1 MAALPSDLR
10 AVIFQSTPSARRA
23 TFAFS
28 HSSGDGSFQS
38 TPSVGRATPK
48 RNVEHGK
55 HHISIHALRE
65 EGDCSSG
72 RERSPAPNFNPRP
85 PRGGRRCYSKPQER
99 RSVFQSTPSARRA
112 TKVAGP
118 QESTE
123 RFQSTPSARRAT
135 DIRFCFFDSIRISIH
150 ALREEGDRKIGAG
163 RCFGRLFQSTP
174 SVGRATNGIQL
185 GLQRIGISIHALR
198 GEGDPSTRP
207 AGAAWWYFNPRPPW
221 GGRRVMR
228 LQGHI
233 TPKFQSTPS
242 VGRAT
247 RILAGDGRASRISIH
262 ALRGEGDAAALA
274 AAAGFSNFN
283 PRPPWGGRL
292 ITASFSRT
300 SKIYFNPRPPWGGRP
315 FIAGG
320 FSAHADFNP
329 RPPWGG
335 RLLIGGNIME
345 AMLFQS
351 TPSVGRATMDQPIT
365 RAEHEISIHALRG
378 EGDRLTPSS
387 VYPFPNFNPRPPWG
401 GRPDRRSSGLP
412 SCRNFNPRPPWGGRH
427 GCRGPCLQFRRF
439 QSTPSVGRATA
450 SAWKPPHG

>member
-1 MAALPSDLR
+1 MG
-10 AVIFQSTPSARRA
+10 RA
-23 TFAFS
+23 TDVLEIALHKGVISIHALRGEGDVFAVRRHLRPFR
-28 HSSGDGSFQS
+28 FQS
-38 TPSVGRATPK
+38 TPSVGRATA
-48 RNVEHGK
+48 G
-55 HHISIHALRE
+55 
-65 EGDCSSG
+65 CT
-72 RERSPAPNFNPRP
+72 
-85 PRGGRRCYSKPQER
+85 YSLMYYE
-99 RSVFQSTPSARRA
+99 
-112 TKVAGP
+112 
-118 QESTE
+118 
-123 RFQSTPSARRAT
+123 
-135 DIRFCFFDSIRISIH
+135 
-150 ALREEGDRKIGAG
+150 
-163 RCFGRLFQSTP
+163 
-174 SVGRATNGIQL
+174 
-185 GLQRIGISIHALR
+185 
-198 GEGDPSTRP
+198 
-207 AGAAWWYFNPRPPW
+207 
-221 GGRRVMR
+221 
-228 LQGHI
+228 
-233 TPKFQSTPS
+233 FQSTPS